1 MLEYRIYYV
10 GRDGRFSSAES
21 IDCADDQEAI
31 HKAKQA
37 VNGQGIELWEHSR
50 FITRIQQLPQAT
62 A

>member
-10 GRDGRFSSAES
+10 GRDGRFSSAEN
-21 IDCADDQEAI
+21 IECADDQEAI

-50 FITRIQQLPQAT
+50 LITRIQQRPQVA